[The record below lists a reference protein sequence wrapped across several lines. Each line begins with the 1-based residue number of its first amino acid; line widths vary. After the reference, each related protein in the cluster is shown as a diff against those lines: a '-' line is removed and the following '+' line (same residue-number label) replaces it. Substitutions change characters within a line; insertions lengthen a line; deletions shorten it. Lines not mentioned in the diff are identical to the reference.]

1 MTVTA
6 EDQEPPVDRRLA
18 ATIDDM
24 PPALLRALF
33 LITALAMLLPW
44 VTAPVGLALGAVFGL
59 VLGNPFPME
68 TGKVSGQLLKVCVVG
83 LGFGLSIAEV
93 LATGA
98 TGLWLTGIG
107 VLLILAAGLLL
118 ARALSVETDAGRLV
132 ASGTAICGGSAIAAV
147 APVLRAKPEA
157 ISTAMACVFVLNAVA
172 LYVFPV
178 TGRLLDLTEHQFAV
192 WAAIAIHDTSSVVGA
207 ASAYG
212 PQALAEATVLK
223 LARALWI
230 LPVVL
235 VFAMVVARHQEGS
248 RLAGFKPP
256 LFIGLFVLAAVA
268 RSMLPDA
275 EPVFDFLKSAARQ
288 GLVLVLFLIGAG
300 LSRELLARVGWRPFA
315 QGLVL
320 WLLTSVISLLLVLRF
335 TA

>member
-1 MTVTA
+1 MSPTV
-6 EDQEPPVDRRLA
+6 
-18 ATIDDM
+18 
-24 PPALLRALF
+24 LRALF
-33 LITALAMLLPW
+33 VLAAAATLLPW
-44 VTAPVGLALGAVFGL
+44 LTAPVGLALGAVFGL
-59 VLGNPFPME
+59 LLGNPFAKQ
-68 TGKVSGQLLKVCVVG
+68 TGTISGQLLKACVVG
-83 LGFGLSIAEV
+83 LGFGLSISEV

-107 VLLILAAGLLL
+107 VVLILGAGLAL
-118 ARALSVETDAGRLV
+118 ARAFRVEDDAGRLV

-235 VFAMVVARHQEGS
+235 VFALLVARDDGQS
-248 RLAGFKPP
+248 RLAGFRPP
-256 LFIGLFVLAAVA
+256 LFIGLFVLAAAA
-268 RSMLPDA
+268 RSLLPSL
-275 EPVFDFLKSAARQ
+275 EGLFDLLNLLARQ

-300 LSRELLARVGWRPFA
+300 LSRELLSRVGWRPFA

-320 WLLTSVISLLLVLRF
+320 WLATSVVSLLAVLRF
-335 TA
+335 AG

>member
-1 MTVTA
+1 MN
-6 EDQEPPVDRRLA
+6 P
-18 ATIDDM
+18 M
-24 PPALLRALF
+24 LLRALF
-33 LITALAMLLPW
+33 LACAAAMLLPW
-44 VTAPVGLALGAVFGL
+44 LTAPVGLALGAVFGL
-59 VLGNPFPME
+59 VLGNPFSAR
-68 TGKVSGQLLKVCVVG
+68 TGKLSGQLLKVCVVG

-107 VLLILAAGLLL
+107 VLLILAAGLVL
-118 ARALSVETDAGRLV
+118 ARVFAVEPDAGRLV

-147 APVLRAKPEA
+147 TPVLRAKPEA
-157 ISTAMACVFVLNAVA
+157 ISTAMACVFVLNAIA
-172 LYVFPV
+172 LYLFPL
-178 TGRLLDLTEHQFAV
+178 TGRLLDLSEHQFAV

-235 VFAMVVARHQEGS
+235 AFALVVARNEQGS
-248 RLAGFKPP
+248 RLKGFKPP
-256 LFIGLFVLAAVA
+256 LFIGLFVLAALV
-268 RSMLPDA
+268 RSLVPGA
-275 EPVFDFLKSAARQ
+275 EPMFDVLNSAARQ

-300 LSRELLARVGWRPFA
+300 LSRELLGRVGWRPFA

-320 WLLTSVISLLLVLRF
+320 WLLTTAASLAAVL
-335 TA
+335 AWVS

>member
-1 MTVTA
+1 MPPTVLRSLFVLTA
-6 EDQEPPVDRRLA
+6 A
-18 ATIDDM
+18 AT
-24 PPALLRALF
+24 
-33 LITALAMLLPW
+33 LLPW
-44 VTAPVGLALGAVFGL
+44 LTAPVGLALGAVFGL
-59 VLGNPFPME
+59 LLGNPFADA
-68 TGKVSGQLLKVCVVG
+68 TGRISSQLLKACVVG
-83 LGFGLSIAEV
+83 LGFGLSLSDV

-98 TGLWLTGIG
+98 TGLWLTGLG
-107 VLLILAAGLLL
+107 VVLILAAGLLL
-118 ARALSVETDAGRLV
+118 ARALSVEPDAGRLV

-178 TGRLLDLTEHQFAV
+178 TGKLLDLTEHQFAV

-235 VFAMVVARHQEGS
+235 AFAWFVVRDDEAR
-248 RLAGFKPP
+248 LNGFKPP
-256 LFIGLFVLAAVA
+256 LFIGLFVLAAAA
-268 RSMLPDA
+268 RSLMPSADGL
-275 EPVFDFLKSAARQ
+275 FDLLNALARQ
-288 GLVLVLFLIGAG
+288 GLVLVLFLVGAG
-300 LSRELLARVGWRPFA
+300 LSRELLGRVGWRPFA

-320 WLLTSVISLLLVLRF
+320 WLATSVVSLALVMTLV
-335 TA
+335 AGP

>member
-1 MTVTA
+1 MPPTVL
-6 EDQEPPVDRRLA
+6 RILFLLA
-18 ATIDDM
+18 A
-24 PPALLRALF
+24 A
-33 LITALAMLLPW
+33 AMLLPW
-44 VTAPVGLALGAVFGL
+44 FTAPMGLALGAVFGL
-59 VLGNPFPME
+59 LLGNPFPKD
-68 TGKVSGQLLKVCVVG
+68 TGTIAGQLLKACVVG
-83 LGFGLSIAEV
+83 LGFGLSISEV

-98 TGLWLTGIG
+98 TGLWLTGLG
-107 VLLILAAGLLL
+107 VLLILVTGVLL
-118 ARALSVETDAGRLV
+118 ARVFSVEADAGRLV

-178 TGRLLDLTEHQFAV
+178 TGRWFDLSEHQFAV

-212 PQALAEATVLK
+212 PEALAEATVLK

-235 VFAMVVARHQEGS
+235 LFAMMVARDDGRS

-256 LFIGLFVLAAVA
+256 LFIGLFVLAAAA
-268 RSMLPDA
+268 RSLVPA
-275 EPVFDFLKSAARQ
+275 FEGLFDLLKLVARQ
-288 GLVLVLFLIGAG
+288 GLVLVLFLVGAG
-300 LSRELLARVGWRPFA
+300 LSRELLGRVGWRPFA

-320 WLLTSVISLLLVLRF
+320 WLLTSVVSLALVLRF
-335 TA
+335 AG

>member
-1 MTVTA
+1 MPPTVLR
-6 EDQEPPVDRRLA
+6 VLFVLA
-18 ATIDDM
+18 A
-24 PPALLRALF
+24 A
-33 LITALAMLLPW
+33 AMLLPW
-44 VTAPVGLALGAVFGL
+44 LTAPAGLALGAVFGL
-59 VLGNPFPME
+59 LLGNPFAKR
-68 TGKVSGQLLKVCVVG
+68 TGTISGQLLKACVVG

-107 VLLILAAGLLL
+107 VVLILAAGLLL
-118 ARALSVETDAGRLV
+118 ARMLSVEPDAGRLV

-147 APVLRAKPEA
+147 APVIRARPEA

-172 LYVFPV
+172 LYVFPA
-178 TGRLLDLTEHQFAV
+178 TGRLLGLTEHQFAV

-235 VFAMVVARHQEGS
+235 AFAVLVARPDGES
-248 RLAGFKPP
+248 RLKGFKPP
-256 LFIGLFVLAAVA
+256 LFIGLFVLAAAA
-268 RSMLPDA
+268 RSLVPSL
-275 EPVFDFLKSAARQ
+275 EGLFDLLDLVARQ
-288 GLVLVLFLIGAG
+288 GLVLVLFLVGAG
-300 LSRELLARVGWRPFA
+300 LSRELLGRVGWRPFA

-320 WLLTSVISLLLVLRF
+320 WILTSVVSLALVLRF
-335 TA
+335 AG

>member
-1 MTVTA
+1 M
-6 EDQEPPVDRRLA
+6 PPFLLRTLFLLIAA
-18 ATIDDM
+18 AT
-24 PPALLRALF
+24 
-33 LITALAMLLPW
+33 LLPLIS
-44 VTAPVGLALGAVFGL
+44 APVGLALGAVFGL
-59 VLGNPFPME
+59 LLGNPFPAQ

-107 VLLILAAGLLL
+107 VLLILGAGLVL
-118 ARALSVETDAGRLV
+118 ARMLSVEADAGRLV

-172 LYVFPV
+172 LYLFPV
-178 TGRLLDLTEHQFAV
+178 TGRLFDLSEHQFAV

-235 VFAMVVARHQEGS
+235 VFAMVFARDQEGA

-256 LFIGLFVLAAVA
+256 LFIGMFILAALL
-268 RSMLPDA
+268 RTLLPDA
-275 EPVFDFLKSAARQ
+275 EPLFDFLKSAARQ

-300 LSRELLARVGWRPFA
+300 LSRELLTRVGWRPFA

-320 WLLTSVISLLLVLRF
+320 WLLTSVISLVLVLRF
-335 TA
+335 ASGSLA

>member
-1 MTVTA
+1 MN
-6 EDQEPPVDRRLA
+6 P
-18 ATIDDM
+18 M
-24 PPALLRALF
+24 LLRALF
-33 LITALAMLLPW
+33 LACAAAMLLPW
-44 VTAPVGLALGAVFGL
+44 LTAPVGLALGAVFGL
-59 VLGNPFPME
+59 VLGNPFSAR
-68 TGKVSGQLLKVCVVG
+68 TGKLSGQLLKVCVVG

-107 VLLILAAGLLL
+107 VLLILAAGLVL
-118 ARALSVETDAGRLV
+118 ARVLAVEPDAGRLV

-147 APVLRAKPEA
+147 APVLRAKSEA
-157 ISTAMACVFVLNAVA
+157 ISTAMACVFVLNAIA
-172 LYVFPV
+172 LYLFPL
-178 TGRLLDLTEHQFAV
+178 TGRLLDLSEHQFAV

-235 VFAMVVARHQEGS
+235 AFALVVARDEQGS
-248 RLAGFKPP
+248 RLKGFKPP
-256 LFIGLFVLAAVA
+256 LFIGLFVLAALV
-268 RSMLPDA
+268 RSLVPGA
-275 EPVFDFLKSAARQ
+275 EPMFDVLNSAARQ

-300 LSRELLARVGWRPFA
+300 LSRELLGRVGWRPFA

-320 WLLTSVISLLLVLRF
+320 WLLTTAASLAAVL
-335 TA
+335 AWVS